1 MSGPSTDY
9 ETWYGPGVTVGG
21 STRPVPNT
29 FNAPDTIVT
38 YVTET
43 TMYGCVSDS
52 AVDNVIIKVKP
63 APPYPSNTKYCQL
76 GNTQPLNGL
85 VDSESNSFLNWY
97 YNTVPL
103 QPPVYPLG
111 MNPLNDTTPGSYTY
125 YVAQTVPA
133 VLGCESDSVPITVTI
148 IYKPVFGIQLS
159 QPYVCQFDSITLSY
173 SQNSPILFALRL
185 FVDAAGR
192 AHTLPIIQ
200 TSTTLLLLLSLIQ
213 PILNNYVHLTTSDD
227 SGFCK
232 SDTSIRINIVAQPD
246 ATGHS
251 RADVCLGDT
260 VTLALGYESQDAYS
274 YTWLIDSILM
284 ANSPSVIV
292 VAANSNSGGPF
303 SISWVDSGRH
313 ILVVQ
318 SCSKEGCRAEPTDD
332 TVDVHTIP
340 DANFN
345 LTTGSKAL
353 CLDDSVQ
360 LMAEANNYNYSY
372 YWSPEHS
379 FTNENTPLIWGRL
392 EQLHSV
398 ITLTVTDPFG
408 CVATESK
415 DFNVQPCCTISFPN
429 AFTPNGDNKN
439 DFFEPVCVGYHEF
452 HIFRVVNRWG
462 QTVFETT
469 NSSQARWDGNYNGVP
484 QDMGTYYYY
493 LKYDCGGTT
502 QEQKG
507 DVTLIR

>member
-1 MSGPSTDY
+1 
-9 ETWYGPGVTVGG
+9 
-21 STRPVPNT
+21 
-29 FNAPDTIVT
+29 
-38 YVTET
+38 
-43 TMYGCVSDS
+43 
-52 AVDNVIIKVKP
+52 
-63 APPYPSNTKYCQL
+63 
-76 GNTQPLNGL
+76 
-85 VDSESNSFLNWY
+85 
-97 YNTVPL
+97 
-103 QPPVYPLG
+103 

-133 VLGCESDSVPITVTI
+133 VLGCESDSVPLTVTI

-173 SQNSPILFALRL
+173 SQNSPILFAPGYLW
-185 FVDAAGR
+185 
-192 AHTLPIIQ
+192 TLPEGAYFADNTNKYDSAVIVKFD
-200 TSTTLLLLLSLIQ
+200 SA
-213 PILNNYVHLTTSDD
+213 ILNNYVHLTTSDD

-232 SDTSIRINIVAQPD
+232 SDTSIRINIVAQPV

-284 ANSPSVIV
+284 VNSPSVIV

-318 SCSKEGCRAEPTDD
+318 SFSKEGCKAEPTDD
-332 TVDVHTIP
+332 TVYVHTIP

-345 LTTGSKAL
+345 PTTGSKTL

-360 LMAEANNYNYSY
+360 FIAEANNYNYSY

-439 DFFEPVCVGYHEF
+439 DFFEPICVGYHEY
-452 HIFRVVNRWG
+452 HIFRIVNRWG

-484 QDMGTYYYY
+484 QNMGTYYYY
-493 LKYDCGGTT
+493 LKYDCGGGTM
-502 QEQKG
+502 EQKG
-507 DVTLIR
+507 DLTLIR